1 VLCRLPLSD
10 DPNFINKDQH
20 FADAGIY
27 RISENLALVQTVD
40 YFTPVTDDPYLFG
53 QIAVA
58 NSLSD
63 VYAVGGKPLTAM
75 NIICFPCKKLPLEY
89 MEAILQGGLS
99 KMLEANVTLVGGHSV
114 DDLEPKYG
122 LSVTG
127 IVDPGKMITGS
138 GAKPGDSLVLT
149 KPLGTGIIVTALKG
163 DFLSPQE
170 AADTFQGMA
179 TLNAAASRAMVRAG
193 VSACTDVSGFGLV
206 GHLQEMLISSK
217 VGARINL
224 KALPLYRGV
233 AEMSAQG
240 LIPGGDYRNLE
251 YYKKDLIFEAE
262 ESELQ
267 ESMILLADAQTSG
280 GLLMAVSPTRLEQL
294 LAELYKEGSQG
305 YVIGEITAG
314 PEGKIAIY

>member
-1 VLCRLPLSD
+1 M
-10 DPNFINKDQH
+10 
-20 FADAGIY
+20 
-27 RISENLALVQTVD
+27 D

-58 NSLSD
+58 NALSD

-75 NIICFPCKKLPLEY
+75 NIICFPCQKLPLED

-99 KMLEANVTLVGGHSV
+99 KMQEANVTLVGGHSV
-114 DDLEPKYG
+114 DDPEPKYG

-127 IVDPGKMITGS
+127 IVDPEKMITGS
-138 GAKPGDSLVLT
+138 GAKTGDLLVLT

-163 DFLSPQE
+163 DFLSPRE
-170 AADTFQGMA
+170 AADTLQGMA
-179 TLNAAASRAMVRAG
+179 TLNAGASRAMVRAG
-193 VSACTDVSGFGLV
+193 VSSCTDVSGFGLI

-217 VGARINL
+217 AGARIKM

-233 AEMSAQG
+233 AEMAAQG

-267 ESMILLADAQTSG
+267 ENLVLLADAQTSG
-280 GLLMAVSPTRLEQL
+280 GLLMAVSSARLEQL
-294 LAELYKEGSQG
+294 LNELPKEGAQG

>member
-1 VLCRLPLSD
+1 M
-10 DPNFINKDQH
+10 
-20 FADAGIY
+20 
-27 RISENLALVQTVD
+27 D

-58 NSLSD
+58 NALSD

-75 NIICFPCKKLPLEY
+75 NIICFPCQKLPLED

-99 KMLEANVTLVGGHSV
+99 KMQEANVTLVGGHSV
-114 DDLEPKYG
+114 DDPEPKYG

-127 IVDPGKMITGS
+127 IVDPEKMITGS
-138 GAKPGDSLVLT
+138 GAKTGDLLVLT

-163 DFLSPQE
+163 ELLSLQE
-170 AADTFQGMA
+170 ASDTLQGMA
-179 TLNAAASRAMVRAG
+179 TLNAGASRAMVRAG
-193 VSACTDVSGFGLV
+193 VSSCTDVSGFGLI

-217 VGARINL
+217 AGARI
-224 KALPLYRGV
+224 KMKTLPLYRGV
-233 AEMSAQG
+233 AEMAAQG

-267 ESMILLADAQTSG
+267 ENLVLLADAQTSG
-280 GLLMAVSPTRLEQL
+280 GLLMAVSSARLEQL
-294 LAELYKEGSQG
+294 LNELQKEGAQG

-314 PEGKIAIY
+314 PEGKITLF

>member
-1 VLCRLPLSD
+1 M
-10 DPNFINKDQH
+10 
-20 FADAGIY
+20 
-27 RISENLALVQTVD
+27 D

-58 NSLSD
+58 NALSD

-75 NIICFPCKKLPLEY
+75 NIICFPCQKLPLED

-99 KMLEANVTLVGGHSV
+99 KMQEAKVTLVGGHSV
-114 DDLEPKYG
+114 DDPEPKYG

-127 IVDPGKMITGS
+127 IVDPEKMITGS

-163 DFLSPQE
+163 DFLSPRE
-170 AADTFQGMA
+170 AADTLQGMA
-179 TLNAAASRAMVRAG
+179 ALNAAASRAMVRTG
-193 VSACTDVSGFGLV
+193 VSACTDVSGFGLI

-233 AEMSAQG
+233 AEMAAQG

-267 ESMILLADAQTSG
+267 ENLVLLADAQTSG
-280 GLLMAVSPTRLEQL
+280 GLLMAVSSARLEQL
-294 LAELYKEGSQG
+294 LNELQKEGAQG